1 MRRKADRICDLL
13 LPMNQ
18 HGAEGTES
26 FVVSAVL
33 HRKDD
38 KDVVEVVASLCG
50 ALRIHQL
57 PKLPAVCFHS
67 IRIQSLSMSFKSKSR

>member
-1 MRRKADRICDLL
+1 MSCFVAVQASSGTVRHKADRICDLL

-38 KDVVEVVASLCG
+38 KSNTPAAEIASSL
-50 ALRIHQL
+50 LSQ
-57 PKLPAVCFHS
+57 HS
-67 IRIQSLSMSFKSKSR
+67 NPVS